1 MRVIVKYLSVIV
13 HKQRRYV
20 FENYAGGGEGRRRT
34 LSYGRYAV
42 SCRSAGLRVLRG
54 SFKSNIAERRFG
66 SHNRSGSKRF
76 ASHSQSFGSS

>member
-42 SCRSAGLRVLRG
+42 SCRSAG
-54 SFKSNIAERRFG
+54 
-66 SHNRSGSKRF
+66 
-76 ASHSQSFGSS
+76 